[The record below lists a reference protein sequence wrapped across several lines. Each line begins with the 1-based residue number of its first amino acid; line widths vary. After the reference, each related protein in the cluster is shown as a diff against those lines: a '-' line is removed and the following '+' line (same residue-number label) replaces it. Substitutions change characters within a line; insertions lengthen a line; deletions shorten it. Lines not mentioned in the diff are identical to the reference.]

1 MMNKK
6 GLINLMMAATL
17 LLSTTT
23 GGALAQQLPKPLI
36 PVTKD
41 FTLPNGL
48 RVLLSEDHTVPV
60 TSTVLVYDV
69 GSQNEKKGRSG
80 FAHLFEHMMF
90 EGSENVG
97 KTEHFKFIESAG
109 GSTNASTHPDFTDY
123 YDKVPSN
130 QAELTLWLE
139 SDRMRSL
146 KVTPENFKNQ
156 LETVKEEKRSRI
168 DNKPYT
174 PSLIKLDEMV
184 YDNWN
189 NAHPTIGSFEDLE
202 SSSIEDVRSFFKTY
216 YAPNNAIIAVVG
228 DFNADDMQKK
238 IEKYFSDIPR
248 QPDPPKPDL
257 AEPEQK
263 EAKYLKMED
272 KHAKSP
278 AFIMG
283 WKAPARRDP
292 DYYPLVMVEKILSA
306 GDSSRFYQQLVKGSQ
321 VALVANAGI
330 DERRGPGG
338 FQAIVMYKPGNQGE
352 KVRELVWA
360 ELEKL
365 QKEPPSQQE
374 LEKARN
380 QVLRGFFG
388 SGYSSL
394 QRSLGRAQLLA
405 QYGLFYGDP
414 KKLDEDLDAVMKVTP
429 QDVQRVA
436 KKVLTRQGV
445 SVIDI
450 EPVSEPAKE
459 SKETKDTK
467 DSAGK

>member
-1 MMNKK
+1 MIYNRIAHLAVASAICIS
-6 GLINLMMAATL
+6 G
-17 LLSTTT
+17 LSTVS
-23 GGALAQQLPKPLI
+23 GAWAEQLPKPLI

-41 FTLPNGL
+41 FKLPNGL
-48 RVLLSEDHTVPV
+48 RVILSEDHTVPV
-60 TSTVLVYDV
+60 VSTVLIYDV

-109 GSTNASTHPDFTDY
+109 GSTNASTRPDFTDY

-130 QAELTLWLE
+130 QAELILWLE
-139 SDRMRSL
+139 ADRMRSL

-168 DNKPYT
+168 DNQPYT
-174 PSLIKLDEMV
+174 PATIKLDEMV
-184 YDNWN
+184 FDNWS

-202 SSSIEDVRSFFKTY
+202 ASSIEDVRNFFKTY
-216 YAPNNAIIAVVG
+216 YAPNNAIMAIVG
-228 DFNADDMQKK
+228 DFDAREMQKLV
-238 IEKYFSDIPR
+238 EKHFSSILR
-248 QPDPPKPDL
+248 HSDPPRPDL

-263 EAKYLKMED
+263 EPKYLKMPD
-272 KHAKSP
+272 RHAKIP

-283 WKAPARRDP
+283 WKSPPRRDP
-292 DYYPLVMVEKILSA
+292 DYYPLLILEKVLSS

-321 VALVANAGI
+321 VALRADAGM
-330 DERRGPGG
+330 DQRRGPSG
-338 FQAIVMYKPGNQGE
+338 FQTFVMYKPGNTAE

-365 QKEPPSQQE
+365 HKEPVSAQE

-414 KKLDEDLDAVMKVTP
+414 HKLDEDLDAVMKVTP

-436 KKVLTRQGV
+436 KKVLTRQAV

-450 EPVSEPAKE
+450 EPTE
-459 SKETKDTK
+459 SKPKEK
-467 DSAGK
+467 AMN

>member
-1 MMNKK
+1 MINKQ
-6 GLINLMMAATL
+6 LVNLFMAATV
-17 LLSTTT
+17 LLSSTTC
-23 GGALAQQLPKPLI
+23 GATARQLPKPLI

-48 RVLLSEDHTVPV
+48 RVILSEDHTVPV
-60 TSTVLVYDV
+60 ASTVLIYDV

-97 KTEHFKFIESAG
+97 KTEHFKHIESAG
-109 GSTNASTHPDFTDY
+109 GSTNASTRPDFTDY

-130 QAELTLWLE
+130 QAELVLWLE

-156 LETVKEEKRSRI
+156 LETVKEEKRARI
-168 DNKPYT
+168 DNQPYT
-174 PSLIKLDEMV
+174 PSYLKLDELV
-184 YDNWN
+184 FDNWN

-202 SSSIEDVRSFFKTY
+202 ASSIEDVRNFFKTY
-216 YAPNNAIIAVVG
+216 YAPNNAIMAVVG
-228 DFNADDMQKK
+228 DFDADDMQKK
-238 IEKYFSDIPR
+238 VEKYFGDIPR

-257 AEPEQK
+257 TEPEQK

-272 KHAKSP
+272 KHAKLP
-278 AFIMG
+278 AFLMG

-292 DYYPLVMVEKILSA
+292 DYYPVLMLEKILSS

-321 VALVANAGI
+321 VALRADAGV
-330 DERRGPGG
+330 DERRGPSG
-338 FQAIVMYKPGNQGE
+338 FSTVVVYKLGNTPE
-352 KVRELVWA
+352 KVRDLVWV

-365 QKEPPSQQE
+365 QKEPVSDRE

-414 KKLDEDLDAVMKVTP
+414 QKLDEDLEAVMKVTP
-429 QDVQRVA
+429 ADVQRVA

-445 SVIDI
+445 SVIDV
-450 EPVSEPAKE
+450 EPVAAEPADKP
-459 SKETKDTK
+459 SDKVTK
-467 DSAGK
+467 